1 MHNSISQK
9 INIGDR
15 ITYTQIGGNG
25 KRYLLA
31 GEVIGFT
38 AKKVKCYFHNWDYKT
53 LAPDFITVVS
63 RDTVG

>member
-1 MHNSISQK
+1 MYNSISQK

-15 ITYTQIGGNG
+15 VTYTQVVNG
-25 KRYLLA
+25 KRHLLA

-38 AKKVKCYFHNWDYKT
+38 EKKVKCYFHNWDKMT